1 MKIKKMLAILSAGV
15 MTASF
20 LSTAA
25 SAEDTAQTFAANEN
39 VRVLYDA
46 PLNGVEFGTFE
57 LGKSIE
63 GAKLRFTYVS
73 DSEEGEGVVGI
84 AGRAADDEWTWLQ
97 SESDPALVSE
107 GFGVESV
114 VEMEYE
120 ELSELADVGNNI
132 RSYVFQ
138 DWGLD
143 QDSNFKIELITP
155 DVKETVTEVFNDNVD
170 YNIKLSPFELGK
182 AINGSKIR
190 FTYTTNTYENWAA
203 VGISGIL
210 KNSKN
215 LIEGNS
221 TLYSRGK
228 GKEVVATFTYNDFVN
243 YLGVG
248 DNLEYVV
255 FHDWRLK
262 AGTNLKIELLTPV
275 VSENTQVVFNGKIS
289 NTEISPYALGKG
301 KDGAKIRISYTSAK
315 PSEYKVLGVAGK
327 GKDDLNWIWHKNSLC
342 SKGTGMES
350 VFTFS
355 YHAFVE
361 YMGIGDNLAYFV
373 FQDWGLDANKNCK
386 IELITPIK
394 TEPVDPDPV
403 PTENV
408 EVIFDSTIPEA
419 GAEFT
424 PQQLGSGTAGAMLRF
439 TYYSAEDVEAD
450 SGVIGLAGKAN
461 DADWTWLQ
469 NASNPALTT
478 EGYGIKNVVT
488 MSYDEFV
495 ALANI
500 DNGENNVRCYVLCNW
515 GLAADQNVKVEL
527 ITPAVNYG
535 TMTLFDGQLNDP
547 ELTPA
552 ELGKNIPGAKIQI
565 SFTADVA
572 ENWGAVGISGKAIDT
587 WEWTS
592 KSNALLS
599 KGVDAEAT
607 YTFSYA
613 DFVAYAGIGDN
624 LECFVFQNWGVADNT
639 NVKIELLVPAATLEA
654 TTVTVTLFD
663 DELTEEGMS
672 LNGVALTPAQ
682 LGSLTPDSVIKVTYT
697 GAYEE
702 DCIAIGLCGNGVEWY
717 TGVNHLASIGEGEE
731 NTYITTYAEFVEFVG
746 ITAPI
751 NTYVFQNWGLQ
762 ECSTTT
768 IELIIPT
775 ANAEVNS

>member
-1 MKIKKMLAILSAGV
+1 MKMKKMLAFLSAGV

-25 SAEDTAQTFAANEN
+25 SAEDNTQAFAANEN

-84 AGRAADDEWTWLQ
+84 AGRAADDDWTWLQ

-114 VEMEYE
+114 VEIYYD
-120 ELSELADVGNNI
+120 ELVALADVGENNI
-132 RSYVFQ
+132 RSYIFQ
-138 DWGLD
+138 DWGLKR
-143 QDSNFKIELITP
+143 DSNFKIELVTP
-155 DVKETVTEVFNDNVD
+155 YENESVTEVFNDNVN

-182 AINGSKIR
+182 SIKGSKIR
-190 FTYTTNTYENWAA
+190 FTYTTDTYENWAA
-203 VGISGIL
+203 VGISVIL

-248 DNLEYVV
+248 DNLEYIV

-301 KDGAKIRISYTSAK
+301 KDGAKIRITYTSAK

-342 SKGTGMES
+342 SKGIGMES
-350 VFTFS
+350 VFTFT
-355 YHAFVE
+355 YQTFVE

-373 FQDWGLDANKNCK
+373 FQDWGLAENKNCK
-386 IELITPIK
+386 IELITPLSQPIDPD
-394 TEPVDPDPV
+394 PVDPDPV

-408 EVIFDSTIPEA
+408 EVIYDAAIPAE

-439 TYYSAEDVEAD
+439 TYYSAEDVEAG

-461 DADWTWLQ
+461 DEAWTWLQ
-469 NASNPALTT
+469 AEENPALTT

-495 ALANI
+495 ALAHI
-500 DNGENNVRCYVLCNW
+500 DDGKNNVRCYVLCNW

-535 TMTLFDGQLNDP
+535 TMTLFDGQLNDT

-552 ELGKNIPGAKIQI
+552 ELGKNIPGSKIRI
-565 SFTADVA
+565 SFTADVE
-572 ENWGAVGISGKAIDT
+572 ENWGAVGLSGKAAGT

-599 KGVDAEAT
+599 KGVDVPAT

-613 DFVAYAGIGDN
+613 DFVAYAGIGDD
-624 LECFVFQNWGVADNT
+624 LECFVFQDWGVAENT

-654 TTVTVTLFD
+654 TTATVTLFSG
-663 DELTEEGMS
+663 ELSAE
-672 LNGVALTPAQ
+672 GVALTHAQ
-682 LGSLTPDSVIKVTYT
+682 LGAYTPDSVIKVTYT
-697 GAYEE
+697 GAGVEE
-702 DCIAIGLCGNGVEWY
+702 AAAVGICGNGAEWY
-717 TGVNHLASIGEGEE
+717 TGVNCLASIGEGEE

-751 NTYVFQNWGLQ
+751 NTYVFQNWGLA
-762 ECSTTT
+762 EESTTT

-775 ANAEVNS
+775 ANAAA